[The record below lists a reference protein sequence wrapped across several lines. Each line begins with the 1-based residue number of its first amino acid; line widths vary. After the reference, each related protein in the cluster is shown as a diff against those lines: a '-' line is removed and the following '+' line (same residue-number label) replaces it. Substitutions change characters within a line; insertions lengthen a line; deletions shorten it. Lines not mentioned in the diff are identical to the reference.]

1 MPSWLKILHYRK
13 LKRPCDTT
21 AKALEKSKDAVSTQL
36 PVLFD
41 KRYFSMRLELCSWYF
56 FGLCSSVKEP
66 WKGVIFCKIKVKYLL
81 FLQSLLLESWKYFS
95 LPLVCLWILPWA
107 GRTWLQ
113 PLAIKS
119 FPFEVQ
125 NIVHAIHMHLHTF
138 TNACTVWVT
147 ICIWISYFL

>member
-1 MPSWLKILHYRK
+1 MWHN
-13 LKRPCDTT
+13 C
-21 AKALEKSKDAVSTQL
+21 KSLREVQRCCINTVTSFVWQK
-36 PVLFD
+36 VLFHETGAV
-41 KRYFSMRLELCSWYF
+41 FMIF

-66 WKGVIFCKIKVKYLL
+66 WKRVIFCKIKVKYLL

-113 PLAIKS
+113 PLVIKS
-119 FPFEVQ
+119 FPFKVQ

-147 ICIWISYFL
+147 ICICNSYFL